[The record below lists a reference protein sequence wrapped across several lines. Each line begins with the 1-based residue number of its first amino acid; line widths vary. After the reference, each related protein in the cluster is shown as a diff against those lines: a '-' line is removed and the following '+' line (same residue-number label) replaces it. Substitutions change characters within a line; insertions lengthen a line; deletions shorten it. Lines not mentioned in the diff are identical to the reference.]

1 MTIINKTLAVAAAV
15 AVIGAAAPALAQS
28 KGDMTIGIGVH
39 NVNPQGGT
47 SNTAAGGIT
56 VGDNTRPTLTFE
68 YFVADRVGIEVLAA
82 WPFEHDIKINGA
94 KAGKTKHLPPV
105 ISLQYHFVNQSI
117 ATPFIGVGINY
128 TTFFDEKLTGGG
140 AKLRIDDSWG
150 LAAHAGVDFKIS
162 DAGSLRLDMRYI
174 DIGSD
179 VKVNGAKI
187 GKVDIDPFVF
197 GVAYVHRF

>member
-1 MTIINKTLAVAAAV
+1 MTTYIKAAAV
-15 AVIGAAAPALAQS
+15 ACAVAAIGGAAPAFAQQ
-28 KGDMTIGIGVH
+28 KGDMTLGLGVH
-39 NVNPQGGT
+39 GVLPQGGT
-47 SNTAAGGIT
+47 STTAAGGIS
-56 VGDNTRPTLTFE
+56 VGDNVRPTLTFE

-105 ISLQYHFVNQSI
+105 ISLQYHFVNDSNI
-117 ATPFIGVGINY
+117 TPFVGIGVNY
-128 TTFFDEKLTGGG
+128 TTFFDDKLNSG
-140 AKLRIDDSWG
+140 AGLSLDDSWG

-174 DIGSD
+174 DIATD
-179 VKVNGAKI
+179 AKVNGTKI
-187 GKVDIDPFVF
+187 GTVDIDPFVV